1 MSWYKQC
8 GSKKD
13 RRISGLVAGRE
24 GCMEEE
30 ALELHHDVTY
40 ILSFLC
46 FSFLS
51 VKE

>member
-1 MSWYKQC
+1 MVQC

-13 RRISGLVAGRE
+13 RISGLVAGRE

>member
-1 MSWYKQC
+1 MLWYKQC

-30 ALELHHDVTY
+30 ALELHHNVTF
-40 ILSFLC
+40 ILSLF
-46 FSFLS
+46 FLS